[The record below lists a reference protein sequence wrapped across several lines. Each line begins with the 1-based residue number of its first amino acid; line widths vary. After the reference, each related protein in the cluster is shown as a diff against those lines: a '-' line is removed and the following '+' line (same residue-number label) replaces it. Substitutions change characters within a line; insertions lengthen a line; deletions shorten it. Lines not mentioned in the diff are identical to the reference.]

1 MFTVDVGAAHAQ
13 LGQSLGIRLV
23 NLNVIDGA
31 FPTADLEVDFDDVRL
46 DATAISAPGSLVL
59 FSLMFGVL
67 LARRRLQ

>member
-1 MFTVDVGAAHAQ
+1 MTSMFTVDVGAAHAQ

-46 DATAISAPGSLVL
+46 DDIGKKSEKTS
-59 FSLMFGVL
+59 
-67 LARRRLQ
+67 